1 MSQSIRFFTL
11 IFSLF
16 FIAGASNSYA
26 AAQETP
32 QMFAT
37 SVIQPS
43 TNPKNLA
50 GVSFNERAEVEG
62 IVDDLEKSAADPYA
76 ASLPLIA
83 SAELGD
89 ANRYSLSLS
98 KMLVLLVQLNKTPDA
113 FPEWMRNNS
122 FKAWMWGRVL
132 LAADA
137 VNDVPAVIK
146 SKRKLAVLLNSGM
159 TKDDNLAFF
168 AWAEGYLATLNNHTY
183 LVSQQKMTK
192 DAIEL
197 TNEYSIKPT
206 HAALSNALWAWVM
219 ALPASANAQKIDP
232 YNQTKKQMTS
242 LTFTQSVV
250 DAIQTGLLRT
260 ADSNDYPAWALAKV
274 RVAAAVMHDEDLYQ
288 QINGALTSSLADAKK
303 AGAKAEYAL
312 GVLENQLA
320 MLQMNKE
327 LRPQGNPLSMRQSR
341 M

>member
-1 MSQSIRFFTL
+1 
-11 IFSLF
+11 
-16 FIAGASNSYA
+16 
-26 AAQETP
+26 
-32 QMFAT
+32 MFAT
-37 SVIQPS
+37 SIIQSS
-43 TNPKNLA
+43 THPKNLN
-50 GVSFNERAEVEG
+50 GVAFNERAEVEG
-62 IVDDLEKSAADPYA
+62 IVDELEKAATDPYA

-83 SAELGD
+83 SAELDD

-98 KMLVLLVQLNKTPDA
+98 KMLVLLTQLDKTPDA

-132 LAADA
+132 LAGDA
-137 VNDVPAVIK
+137 VNDAPTVVK
-146 SKRKLAVLLNSGM
+146 SKRKLDVLLNSGM
-159 TKDDNLAFF
+159 AKNDNLAFF
-168 AWAEGYLATLNNHTY
+168 AWAAGYFSTLNDRTY
-183 LVSQQKMTK
+183 LVYHRKMTK

-197 TNEYSIKPT
+197 SNEYSIKPT
-206 HAALSNALWAWVM
+206 HDALSNALWAWVM
-219 ALPASANAQKIDP
+219 ALPATANAQKINA
-232 YNQTKKQMTS
+232 YNQIKKQMTS

-274 RVAAAVMHDEDLYQ
+274 RVAAAVMHDQDLYQ
-288 QINGALTSSLADAKK
+288 QIDGVLTSSLANAKK

-327 LRPQGNPLSMRQSR
+327 LGLQVKPLSMRQSR
-341 M
+341 L